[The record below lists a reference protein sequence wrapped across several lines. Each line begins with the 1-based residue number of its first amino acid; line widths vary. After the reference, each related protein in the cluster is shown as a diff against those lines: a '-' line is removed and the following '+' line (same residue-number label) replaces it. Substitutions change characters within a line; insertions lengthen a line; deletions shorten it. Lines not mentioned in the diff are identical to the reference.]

1 MDTLVT
7 FSGSFD
13 LARWP
18 RQKKDPLRAW
28 DAADEYL
35 LNFLAEQKFLLA
47 NPAAR
52 ALIIND
58 THGALVC
65 ALHAFN
71 PLSWSDS
78 YISLESARQNYVL
91 NELGME
97 LRALH
102 STEALDSQFDLVLVR
117 VPKTTALLEDQ
128 LAKLASHLHSR
139 SLVVAAGMVK
149 HLQKS
154 AFSSFEKYVG
164 PVTTSLA
171 VKKARLIFAEVDQTL
186 AGKKSP
192 FPTQYI
198 DEGLTLSNHANVFSR
213 EQLDQGSRF
222 LLSQYSALPA
232 ARDVIDLACGNGIL
246 GIRYQSLHESASVQ
260 FIDESYMAIA
270 STRENFSNAF
280 PGLEDHAQYFVSDGL
295 SGHSAE
301 CADLILC
308 NPPFHQQHVIGE
320 RIANEMFRD
329 SKRCLR
335 RGGELW
341 VVANRHLPHAESLK
355 RLFGQCRLV
364 GSNKKFNVLRAKKR

>member
-18 RQKKDPLRAW
+18 RQKRDPLRAW

-35 LNFLAEQKFLLA
+35 LSYLAEQKILKT
-47 NPAAR
+47 NPVAR
-52 ALIIND
+52 VLIIND
-58 THGALVC
+58 AHGALAC

-78 YISLESARQNYVL
+78 HISHESARQNYVL
-91 NELGME
+91 NKLGKE
-97 LRALH
+97 LRALP
-102 STEALDSQFDLVLVR
+102 STEALDSQFDLVLLR

-149 HLQKS
+149 HLQRS
-154 AFSSFEKYVG
+154 AFSSFEKYIG
-164 PVTTSLA
+164 PLTTSLA
-171 VKKARLIFAEVDQTL
+171 VKKARLIFVEVDQAL

-192 FPTQYI
+192 YPTQYV
-198 DEGLTLSNHANVFSR
+198 DHGLILTNHANVFSR
-213 EQLDQGSRF
+213 EQLDQGARF

-232 ARDVIDLACGNGIL
+232 AREVIDLACGNGIL
-246 GIRYQSLHESASVQ
+246 GIRYKSLYESASVQ

-270 STRENFSNAF
+270 STRENYLYAF
-280 PGLEDHAQYFVSDGL
+280 PRMSGNEKYVVSDGL
-295 SGHSAE
+295 SGHAAE

-308 NPPFHQQHVIGE
+308 NPPFHQQHVVGE

-341 VVANRHLPHAESLK
+341 VVANRHLPYAESLR

-364 GSNKKFNVLRAKKR
+364 GSNKKFNVLSAIKR